1 MSKESY
7 GAPGGAHSMSVV
19 STTFEEA
26 TRHALELRARDRAIE
41 GSAAWR
47 EDQRVKAAIEKA
59 RKAKERRRALR
70 PYDFG

>member
-1 MSKESY
+1 LLDKCP
-7 GAPGGAHSMSVV
+7 GPGGAHSLSIV
-19 STTFEEA
+19 TTTVEEA
-26 TRHALELRARDRAIE
+26 MAHALEIRARDRAIE
-41 GSAAWR
+41 GSGAWR

>member
-1 MSKESY
+1 MAKETY
-7 GAPGGAHSMSVV
+7 GAPGGAHSMSIV
-19 STTFEEA
+19 TTTVEEA
-26 TRHALELRARDRAIE
+26 TAHALEIRARDRAIE

-59 RKAKERRRALR
+59 KRAKEQRRARR